1 MASYLQQ
8 RREEIEVALL
18 EFELFKCRVLL
29 GLTVL
34 LCLSAIASTILCAL
48 HGWTWPTAG
57 SGASV
62 AVLGGLTAKG
72 ASSPAAPNPAE
83 PQLKALRT
91 LITPPYREQDDAPA
105 GEWVEHAE
113 PVVQKS

>member
-8 RREEIEVALL
+8 RREEVEVALL
-18 EFELFKCRVLL
+18 EFELFKRRVLL

-72 ASSPAAPNPAE
+72 TSSPAPSPPE
-83 PQLKALRT
+83 PQLKALRM
-91 LITPPYREQDDAPA
+91 LVTPPYREQGDAA
-105 GEWVEHAE
+105 ANEWVDHGG